1 MIAIDLGSNTIRL
14 IHFECSTQ
22 TILFEES
29 IIVKSADGIAV
40 DGNISSSALTRVIE
54 AIKLF
59 QSKIDFHKESVV
71 AVTTQALREA
81 KNSKDVLDAIKRAT
95 GVAFQVISG
104 DEEARL
110 TLKAVDFRL
119 NQLGFTKGFMLVDIG
134 GGSTEIILSDGK
146 DFLAKSF
153 PVGIVTL
160 SQKHTSQEAMETY
173 LDDYKNNFMDFI
185 HSAKEKLGDIELFV
199 ATAGTPTTLAN
210 MKLGRSASEYNAQ
223 DINGVSITLD
233 EALVQLEKLLR
244 MNQAQKIQ
252 AVGVGRED
260 IITAGVLILKQLYEA
275 GGFRECIV
283 IDDGLREGVALE
295 ACEKNCN
302 FKSLC
307 DF

>member
-14 IHFECSTQ
+14 IHFECNTQ

-29 IIVKSADGIAV
+29 IIVKSADGIAI
-40 DGNISSSALTRVIE
+40 DGNITPQAIQRIIE

-134 GGSTEIILSDGK
+134 GGSTEIILSDGN

-160 SQKHTSQEAMETY
+160 SQKHTNQEAMEAY
-173 LDDYKNNFMDFI
+173 LDDYKNNFISFMQD
-185 HSAKEKLGDIELFV
+185 AKEKLGAIELFV
-199 ATAGTPTTLAN
+199 ATAGTPTTLVN
-210 MKLGRSASEYNAQ
+210 MKLGRSAAEYNAQ

-233 EALVQLEKLLR
+233 EALLQLEKLLH
-244 MNQAQKIQ
+244 MDQAQKIQ

-260 IITAGVLILKQLYEA
+260 LITAGVLILERLYKA
-275 GGFRECIV
+275 GGFNECIV

-295 ACEKNCN
+295 RCEGE
-302 FKSLC
+302 L
-307 DF
+307 

>member
-29 IIVKSADGIAV
+29 IIVKSADGIAIN
-40 DGNISSSALTRVIE
+40 GNISSSALTRVIE

-81 KNSKDVLDAIKRAT
+81 KNSKDVL
-95 GVAFQVISG
+95 
-104 DEEARL
+104 
-110 TLKAVDFRL
+110 
-119 NQLGFTKGFMLVDIG
+119 NQLGFRKGFMLVDIG
-134 GGSTEIILSDGK
+134 GGSTEIILSDGN

-160 SQKHTSQEAMETY
+160 SQKHTSQEAMEAY
-173 LDDYKNNFMDFI
+173 LDDYKNNFIDFI
-185 HSAKEKLGDIELFV
+185 HSAKEKLGCIELFV

-210 MKLGRSASEYNAQ
+210 MKLGRSAAEYNAQ